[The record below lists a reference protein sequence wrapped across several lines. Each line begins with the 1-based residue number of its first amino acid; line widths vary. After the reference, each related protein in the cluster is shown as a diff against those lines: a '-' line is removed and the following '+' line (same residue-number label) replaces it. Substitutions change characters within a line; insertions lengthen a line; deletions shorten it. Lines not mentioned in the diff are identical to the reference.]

1 MKRLWRSLL
10 KRTLILRGKKR
21 SLKLKNSRS
30 KWSLKSLLIKLKM
43 KIQSRFTPWTLFS
56 STMTR
61 RKSKSFN
68 PRTRILKKSWR
79 MPTRN
84 VTNSSWNLLKVSKIN
99 SRNTKSSST
108 RISLNSWR
116 TKWSHTRILLRVRR
130 KLLKMS
136 KKSWKLSLKS
146 LMT

>member
-10 KRTLILRGKKR
+10 KRTLILRGKNR

-30 KWSLKSLLIKLKM
+30 KWSLKSLLTKLKM
-43 KIQSRFTPWTLFS
+43 KIQSRFTPWTHYLTTS
-56 STMTR
+56 R

-84 VTNSSWNLLKVSKIN
+84 VTNSSLNLLKVSKIN

-116 TKWSHTRILLRVRR
+116 TKWSHTRMLLRVRR